1 MRGISDVFAR
11 SNWVP
16 EAFHARFP
24 VSVKAKNP
32 LYQDPS
38 TGEQLPGVLPGSW
51 RDWVGQNCAADVDR

>member
-38 TGEQLPGVLPGSW
+38 PGVQLPSGW